1 MSDWPDV
8 YMAKSEHDTAL
19 AAKDAEIERLKS
31 NRDAWMARVKQETDT
46 IAIRDARIA
55 QLESDNK
62 ALAAEADGL
71 EGACKVLGRS
81 LHDQLR
87 SADLRTEI
95 DVAEI
100 TGSKAHPEV
109 VESSV
114 TVAAKAIESMKAVHT
129 HPLAPK
135 YVQPRKETQE

>member
-1 MSDWPDV
+1 MSDSVD
-8 YMAKSEHDTAL
+8 MLNRTELDKARS
-19 AAKDAEIERLKS
+19 EIERLK
-31 NRDAWMARVKQETDT
+31 A
-46 IAIRDARIA
+46 
-55 QLESDNK
+55 DNK
-62 ALAAEADGL
+62 ALAEEADGL

-114 TVAAKAIESMKAVHT
+114 TVAAKAIESLKAVHT